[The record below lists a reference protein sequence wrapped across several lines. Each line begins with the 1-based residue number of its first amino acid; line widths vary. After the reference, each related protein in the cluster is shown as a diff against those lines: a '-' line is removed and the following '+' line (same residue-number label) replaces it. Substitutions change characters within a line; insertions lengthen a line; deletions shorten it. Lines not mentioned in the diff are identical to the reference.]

1 MRVALA
7 FCFVIALW
15 STTPLAIKWSGE
27 GPGYLFGA
35 ASRMTLGLACMLP
48 ALLIMRQKLPLTKKA
63 WLTYIAVAGQI
74 YGAMLAVYWGAQY
87 IPSGWISV
95 IFGLTPLMTA
105 LLATIWLNE
114 QGFGWHK
121 ILSDVAGFT
130 GLLVMFGSAQAVG
143 SQSVRGIAAVLLAA
157 FIQAATAV
165 GIKRID
171 ARLPAVC
178 QVSGGLLLAVPAYLL
193 TWLLVDGSWPK
204 QLPLP
209 SIISI
214 AYLGVVATTIGFA
227 LYYYVLTHLPAT
239 QVALITLVT
248 PVLSLAL
255 GHLVNHEP
263 LSEKVLLGTLL
274 ILGALLLHQFGARF
288 LSSPWKRKSKNELTR
303 QNQSASS
310 K

>member
-7 FCFVIALW
+7 FCFVIVLW

-48 ALLIMRQKLPLTKKA
+48 VLLIMRRKLPITKKA
-63 WLTYIAVAGQI
+63 WLTYIAVATQI

-105 LLATIWLNE
+105 LMAAVWLHE
-114 QGFGWHK
+114 PGFGWYK
-121 ILSDVAGFT
+121 ILSDVAGFA
-130 GLLVMFGSAQAVG
+130 GLLVLFGSAHAVG
-143 SQSVRGIAAVLLAA
+143 KQSVWGIAAVLLAA
-157 FIQAATAV
+157 FIQAAV
-165 GIKRID
+165 SVWIKRID

-178 QVSGGLLLAVPAYLL
+178 QVSGGLLLAVPVYLL
-193 TWLLVDGSWPK
+193 TWLLLDGSWPE
-204 QLPLP
+204 QRPLP
-209 SIISI
+209 SILSI
-214 AYLGVVATTIGFA
+214 AYLGIVATTIGFA

-255 GHLVNHEP
+255 GHLVNDEP

-288 LSSPWKRKSKNELTR
+288 FPGPR
-303 QNQSASS
+303 QKPPAASHRS
-310 K
+310 GSV

>member
-7 FCFVIALW
+7 FCFVIVLW

-48 ALLIMRQKLPLTKKA
+48 ALLIMRQKLPFSKKA
-63 WLTYIAVAGQI
+63 WLTYSAVAGQI

-105 LLATIWLNE
+105 LMTAAWLDE
-114 QGFGWHK
+114 PSLGWYK
-121 ILSDVAGFT
+121 ILSDVAGFA

-143 SQSVRGIAAVLLAA
+143 RQSVWGIAAVLLAA

-165 GIKRID
+165 CIKRID

-193 TWLLVDGSWPK
+193 TWMLLDGSWPK

-209 SIISI
+209 GIVSIV
-214 AYLGVVATTIGFA
+214 YLGIGATTVGFA

-274 ILGALLLHQFGARF
+274 ILSALLLHQFGARF
-288 LSSPWKRKSKNELTR
+288 FPSPRKHKTKN
-303 QNQSASS
+303 SAD
-310 K
+310 

>member
-1 MRVALA
+1 MHVALA
-7 FCFVIALW
+7 FCFVIVLW

-35 ASRMTLGLACMLP
+35 ASRMALGLACMLP
-48 ALLIMRQKLPLTKKA
+48 TLLIMRQKLPFTKKA
-63 WLTYIAVAGQI
+63 WLTYITVAGQI
-74 YGAMLAVYWGAQY
+74 YGAMLAVYWGAQF

-105 LLATIWLNE
+105 LMAMIWLDE
-114 QGFGWHK
+114 HRFGWYE
-121 ILSDVAGFT
+121 ILSDVTGFT
-130 GLLVMFGSAQAVG
+130 GLLIMFGSAQAVG
-143 SQSVRGIAAVLLAA
+143 PRSVWGIAAVLLAA

-209 SIISI
+209 SVISI
-214 AYLGVVATTIGFA
+214 AYLGIVATTIGFA

-288 LSSPWKRKSKNELTR
+288 LSSPRKRNKKDSYD
-303 QNQSASS
+303 S
-310 K
+310 